1 MEQQLQAVTKLPL
14 LATIAGAY
22 RTTFAQLGAFG
33 LVAAVWGA
41 LVFVALFA
49 VHWLVWSPP
58 EKFGVGSA
66 VLQFATILPSALIGA
81 SAAVVWH
88 RFVLRDEAVSVGRV
102 FRVDGAVLRYA
113 GMVLALLLVSI
124 LAGSIL
130 VVAMIVPMQTF
141 ASALSLN
148 IEPSFFETPLATL
161 LGLPALCLVLAP
173 IALVAVRLMLRLPAI
188 AVEDRGVMLHDVWQT
203 TRGNSWRLYIGSLAT
218 IAPTQVGMLVGD
230 LGAEDRL
237 TASLSSAAVEL
248 IWLVAGLIFVTFMS
262 LAYRHFFAAAS
273 SSA

>member
-1 MEQQLQAVTKLPL
+1 MERQPQAPTKLPL

-88 RFVLRDEAVSVGRV
+88 RFVLRDEAVSVGRAL
-102 FRVDGAVLRYA
+102 RVDGTVLRYM
-113 GMVLALLLVSI
+113 GLVLALLLVSI
-124 LAGSIL
+124 FAGSLLVGAIMIL
-130 VVAMIVPMQTF
+130 IP
-141 ASALSLN
+141 ALSLN
-148 IEPSFFETPLATL
+148 VEPSFFEPPLAGS
-161 LGLPALCLVLAP
+161 LGLAALCLVLAP

-188 AVEDRGVMLHDVWQT
+188 AVGDSGVTQRDVWRT
-203 TRGNSWRLYIGSLAT
+203 TRGNSWRLYLGSLAT

-262 LAYRHFFAAAS
+262 LAYRHFFAEAIS
-273 SSA
+273 PE